1 MANDDPPRSRAA
13 RRAAEDALVRVV
25 HHYGETAEFVL
36 LGGLVPELL
45 CSGAGVSHAGT
56 TDVDVQ
62 VNLEIAAGSTN
73 MARLEQALGNA
84 EFTPD
89 TERIWRW
96 QTDIDGQR
104 AVVKFELLADLDDA
118 PAGAVVSFDGCEKL
132 GAINLWGTGFA
143 ARDCSPRPMRA
154 RIGGVNYR
162 VEVNVTG
169 LAGFLLAKIAA
180 AYGRRKEKD
189 WYDIA
194 FVLLHNNE
202 GGPEAAARLVRD
214 RFGGD
219 FVGAVRTALDDLA
232 ANFADP
238 EAQGPAAYASQMAL
252 DQPGLDEIQL
262 RADSVVAVRAFYAHV
277 PEVT

>member
-1 MANDDPPRSRAA
+1 MIRLDRGLRVKRPRRPSFGWCTTTVQPLSSYSSA
-13 RRAAEDALVRVV
+13 DW
-25 HHYGETAEFVL
+25 Y
-36 LGGLVPELL
+36 PELL
-45 CSGAGVSHAGT
+45 CSGSGVGHAGT

-118 PAGAVVSFDGCEKL
+118 PAGAVVSFDECEKL

-154 RIGGVNYR
+154 RIGGSTIGSR
-162 VEVNVTG
+162 
-169 LAGFLLAKIAA
+169 
-180 AYGRRKEKD
+180 
-189 WYDIA
+189 
-194 FVLLHNNE
+194 
-202 GGPEAAARLVRD
+202 
-214 RFGGD
+214 
-219 FVGAVRTALDDLA
+219 
-232 ANFADP
+232 
-238 EAQGPAAYASQMAL
+238 
-252 DQPGLDEIQL
+252 
-262 RADSVVAVRAFYAHV
+262 
-277 PEVT
+277 